1 MPEVP
6 DTDGEDTPAGYGYV
20 LQAVALQTSDKQ
32 SPGVRPTTLRL
43 VCADHGSLTATQVND
58 CIQAGL
64 DADDLLVWPDRDGHR
79 RLTLQTI
86 PDLRRL
92 LEHLDGEL
100 DAPEDGLEQV
110 KAAMREVR
118 DDE

>member
-1 MPEVP
+1 MTDLP
-6 DTDGEDTPAGYGYV
+6 DTDGEDYPTGYGYL

-32 SPGVRPTTLRL
+32 PPGVRPTTLRL

-64 DADDLLVWPDRDGHR
+64 DADDLLVWRDGEGNT

-92 LEHLDGEL
+92 LEYLDGEL

-110 KAAMREVR
+110 KERVR
-118 DDE
+118 ALGGGA

>member
-1 MPEVP
+1 MPDLP
-6 DTDGEDTPAGYGYV
+6 ATDGEDHPAGYEYL
-20 LQAVALQTSDKQ
+20 LQAVACQTSDKQ

-43 VCADHGSLTATQVND
+43 VCADHGSLTRRQVDD

-64 DADDLLVWPDRDGHR
+64 DADDLLAWPDREGEQ
-79 RLTLQTI
+79 RLTLQTV

-110 KAAMREVR
+110 KARLREVR
-118 DDE
+118 GDE

>member
-43 VCADHGSLTATQVND
+43 VCADHGRLTATQVNQ

-110 KAAMREVR
+110 KQRVR
-118 DDE
+118 ALGGGA